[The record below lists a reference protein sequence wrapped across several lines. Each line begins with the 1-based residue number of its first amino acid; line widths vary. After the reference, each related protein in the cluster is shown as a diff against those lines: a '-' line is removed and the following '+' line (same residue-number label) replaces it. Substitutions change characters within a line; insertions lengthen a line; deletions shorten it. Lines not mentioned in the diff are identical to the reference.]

1 MCVMTNIKYLIF
13 LNIKIRA
20 IWVTW
25 ALADLTK
32 CFLKQYGV
40 VLKSGAVNPK
50 QPIVWVRFDLTSSV
64 ERRGFRWLFIQ
75 LPAQKAMK
83 NRFDWWA
90 SIETLSSP
98 DACFFWFEAIC
109 GLSRGGQSLIQAGCV
124 PACRP
129 SKHALAYKFF
139 FLIKFSAKLFIGLMV
154 ITMRK
159 F

>member
-1 MCVMTNIKYLIF
+1 MVLGFAMCVMTNIKYLIF

-83 NRFDWWA
+83 N
-90 SIETLSSP
+90 P
-98 DACFFWFEAIC
+98 FFTWCLLFLIW
-109 GLSRGGQSLIQAGCV
+109 SHMWSFPGGQSLIQAGCV

-139 FLIKFSAKLFIGLMV
+139 FFKLNFRQNSL
-154 ITMRK
+154 
-159 F
+159 

>member
-1 MCVMTNIKYLIF
+1 MHAPGYGFLPEEVWRHAFMVLGFAMCEMTNIKYLIF

-40 VLKSGAVNPK
+40 VLKSGAINPK

-109 GLSRGGQSLIQAGCV
+109 GLSRGGNPYTSRVRTCL
-124 PACRP
+124 
-129 SKHALAYKFF
+129 
-139 FLIKFSAKLFIGLMV
+139 
-154 ITMRK
+154 
-159 F
+159 

>member
-64 ERRGFRWLFIQ
+64 ERRGFHGYLYNFQ
-75 LPAQKAMK
+75 LKKQWKT
-83 NRFDWWA
+83 D
-90 SIETLSSP
+90 SI
-98 DACFFWFEAIC
+98 
-109 GLSRGGQSLIQAGCV
+109 GGQV
-124 PACRP
+124 
-129 SKHALAYKFF
+129 
-139 FLIKFSAKLFIGLMV
+139 
-154 ITMRK
+154 
-159 F
+159 